1 VLATLSTKAVMREKT
16 LEFKKQLVS
25 NKGLREY
32 FSEHA
37 EEKEIL
43 MNDIMKMKKCRTD
56 MTLFKSLDIIPSY
69 LVPDSI
75 MFTTEEEMADTTIG
89 VNLAKLP
96 EAHKK
101 DIPGMSVNNLLSHMK
116 LKWVEPDNPSSLV
129 QNLVGFPGA
138 VERYK
143 AKGGD
148 SNAFNKEEPLQ
159 TSF

>member
-1 VLATLSTKAVMREKT
+1 
-16 LEFKKQLVS
+16 VS

-43 MNDIMKMKKCRTD
+43 MNDIQKMTKCRTD

-75 MFTTEEEMADTTIG
+75 MFTTEEEMAETTIG
-89 VNLAKLP
+89 VNLARLP
-96 EAHKK
+96 DASKN
-101 DIPGMSVNNLLSHMK
+101 DIPGMQVHNLLTHMT
-116 LKWVEPDNPSSLV
+116 LKWAEPDNPATMI
-129 QNLVGFPGA
+129 QNLCGFPGA

-143 AKGGD
+143 AKGMD
-148 SNAFNKEEPLQ
+148 SNVFNKEEPMT